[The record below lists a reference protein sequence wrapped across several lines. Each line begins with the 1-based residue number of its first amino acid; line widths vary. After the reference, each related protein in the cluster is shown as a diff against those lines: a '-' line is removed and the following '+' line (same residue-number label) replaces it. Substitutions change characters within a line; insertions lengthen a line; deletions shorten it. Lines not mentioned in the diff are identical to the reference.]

1 MFDQQKIK
9 CRAVHMYCVADEFCR
24 FKIMQYGMFFMIF
37 FESLL
42 SIAKA
47 LSVGGTRSV
56 RCDDS

>member
-1 MFDQQKIK
+1 
-9 CRAVHMYCVADEFCR
+9 MYCVADEFCR

-47 LSVGGTRSV
+47 LSVGGTRNV